1 MTSISRLVW
10 RPRHSKVHGAH
21 PRGEMATA
29 EGAEKCGTVMIMS
42 SWGQVLIE
50 DVAKS
55 APNGILWMQTYLNKD
70 RRNTQNIVQRAEKA
84 GFKAIVVSVDSP
96 CVGIRKNKGYQGGDQ
111 FIKTLK
117 GEVAAK
123 GFVNYQGAVEDIA
136 KARASGD
143 DRLFKYAWDQ
153 SLSCPKWEEVEW
165 LKTVTKLPLIMKG
178 IMTVENAKQAVAV
191 GAKAI
196 IVSNHGGRQLD
207 GLPAS
212 IEVLPEIADAVKG
225 TGVEVYVDGG
235 IRNGSDVLKAL
246 ALGAKFVF
254 VGRPALW
261 GLSMDGADGVAEVLR
276 TLEHELKVTMT
287 LCGCSRLSDIDR
299 SLVIHEAK
307 LKCKL

>member
-1 MTSISRLVW
+1 MVSYGC
-10 RPRHSKVHGAH
+10 K
-21 PRGEMATA
+21 
-29 EGAEKCGTVMIMS
+29 
-42 SWGQVLIE
+42 
-50 DVAKS
+50 
-55 APNGILWMQTYLNKD
+55 TYLNKD
-70 RRNTQNIVQRAEKA
+70 RRNTKDIVQRAEKA
-84 GFKAIVVSVDSP
+84 GFKAIVVTVDSP
-96 CVGIRKNKGYQGGDQ
+96 CVGIRKNKGTKVGDQ

-123 GFVNYQGAVEDIA
+123 GFVNYQGAVDDIA

-143 DRLFKYAWDQ
+143 DRLFKYVWDQ

-178 IMTVENAKQAVAV
+178 IMTLKMRSKAVAV

-254 VGRPALW
+254 CWRPALW